1 MQLGP
6 RLSTS
11 SAGEE
16 GTGIVNLRIVIPT
29 VIAVVAVVAA
39 VVLAAALIAERESTL
54 DRAWQTL
61 KTREYVDLTHAFN
74 PEIPHWPGFP
84 AENRTTLYDYR
95 PGNGTLGSG
104 FLAQSYTLV
113 GQWGT
118 HVDAPSHFVEGL
130 RSVDRIGVR
139 EMVLPLV
146 VLDVHEQAG
155 RNPDY
160 TVTLD
165 DVRAWERRHGP
176 VPNGSFVALRTDWS
190 KRWPDAAAMENRG
203 GDGIAHYPGW
213 SREVLTYL
221 YEERGITASGHETTD
236 TDPGTAT
243 SRDDYALETYVLSTD
258 HYQVELLTSL
268 DCVPEAGALVV
279 VAVPKPEGG
288 SGFPARVFAILP

>member
-1 MQLGP
+1 M
-6 RLSTS
+6 
-11 SAGEE
+11 
-16 GTGIVNLRIVIPT
+16 NLRVVIPT
-29 VIAVVAVVAA
+29 VIAVVSVVAA
-39 VVLAAALIAERESTL
+39 VVLAFALVAEREPNL

-61 KTREYVDLTHAFN
+61 ETREYVDLTHAFN
-74 PEIPHWPGFP
+74 PDIPHWSGFP
-84 AENRTTLYDYR
+84 AETRTTLYDYR

-104 FLAQSYTLV
+104 FFAQSYSFV

-130 RSVDRIGVR
+130 RSIDQIDPR
-139 EMVLPLV
+139 EMILPLV
-146 VLDVHEQAG
+146 VLDVHEQVE

-190 KRWPDAAAMENRG
+190 KRWPNATVMENRG
-203 GDGIAHYPGW
+203 EDGIAHYPGW

-221 YEERGITASGHETTD
+221 YEERGIMASGHETTD

-243 SRDDYALETYVLSTD
+243 SRDDYALEAYVLSMD
-258 HYQVELLTSL
+258 HYQVELMTNL
-268 DCVPEAGALVV
+268 DRAPEAGALVV
-279 VAVPKPEGG
+279 VAVPKPDGG
-288 SGFPARVFAILP
+288 SGFPTRVFAILP